1 MICPTVYGKKN
12 LRRRPTPV
20 TILLLARTAKL
31 YYYIIIEEQ
40 AENED
45 IGDDEDL
52 PDATRN
58 TIRSLQNYYNCM
70 CSGLYFS
77 SLHNLTQYTLSILV
91 WYILSLPES
100 LAATRH
106 VQEPPPPLHPKA
118 KMRKT
123 LKKCIVKI
131 GYM

>member
-20 TILLLARTAKL
+20 TILLLARRAKL

-70 CSGLYFS
+70 YSGLYFS

-106 VQEPPPPLHPKA
+106 VQEPPPPPSPQSQNEENIK
-118 KMRKT
+118 KMY
-123 LKKCIVKI
+123 CQN
-131 GYM
+131 M